1 MHLRVPQRGDKKT
14 LAETVARNAK
24 EGLALHKLRRAS
36 DLTTR
41 SKALQEIQDALEL
54 DDAPLRIECYDVS
67 NLQGTHVVASMV
79 VFEDGL
85 ARKSEYRRFSIKGYD
100 GTDDVSAIR
109 EVITRRFRRY
119 LEEREESGE
128 LDTLGDPE
136 AREDQDP
143 DQDQAE
149 RLVVTPQRKFAYPP
163 NLVVVDGGAPQVAAA
178 AAALADLGID
188 DVSVCGLA
196 KRLEEVWLP
205 GQEYP
210 VIMSRSSEGLYLL
223 QRVRDEAHRFAITY
237 HRAKRG
243 KAATTSV
250 LDSVPGLGPARRAA
264 LLKAFGS
271 VKAVSAATPDEI
283 AAAVPGI
290 GPKLAETVVAALH
303 SVSRDNGVSRDNSA
317 SRDSSTSGRQGT
329 GYGGVGSMTENA
341 GERVTPGTPDI
352 VIITGMSGAGRST
365 AAKSLEDLGWF
376 VVDNLPPALLPTM
389 LDLADRASLAGIAAI
404 VDVRSRAFSTDLKSA
419 ISSLG
424 ARGVAPH
431 VLFLEASDAVLVQ
444 RFENVRRPHPMQ
456 GAGTILDGITAE
468 RELLREIRGDSD
480 IVLDTSSLNVHEL
493 RSRMHG
499 YFGGDSVTG
508 LRLNIVS
515 FGYKYGLPV
524 DADLVADCR
533 FLPNPHWVPELRPLS
548 GLDASVRDYV
558 LGQPAASAFLAA
570 YLAVLEVSL
579 AGFER
584 EGKRYVTLA
593 VGCTGGKHR
602 SVAMA
607 EQLAARLAG
616 RDVTVSH
623 RDLGRE

>member
-1 MHLRVPQRGDKKT
+1 V
-14 LAETVARNAK
+14 
-24 EGLALHKLRRAS
+24 
-36 DLTTR
+36 
-41 SKALQEIQDALEL
+41 
-54 DDAPLRIECYDVS
+54 
-67 NLQGTHVVASMV
+67 
-79 VFEDGL
+79 
-85 ARKSEYRRFSIKGYD
+85 
-100 GTDDVSAIR
+100 
-109 EVITRRFRRY
+109 
-119 LEEREESGE
+119 
-128 LDTLGDPE
+128 
-136 AREDQDP
+136 
-143 DQDQAE
+143 
-149 RLVVTPQRKFAYPP
+149 
-163 NLVVVDGGAPQVAAA
+163 
-178 AAALADLGID
+178 
-188 DVSVCGLA
+188 
-196 KRLEEVWLP
+196 
-205 GQEYP
+205 
-210 VIMSRSSEGLYLL
+210 
-223 QRVRDEAHRFAITY
+223 
-237 HRAKRG
+237 
-243 KAATTSV
+243 
-250 LDSVPGLGPARRAA
+250 
-264 LLKAFGS
+264 
-271 VKAVSAATPDEI
+271 
-283 AAAVPGI
+283 
-290 GPKLAETVVAALH
+290 
-303 SVSRDNGVSRDNSA
+303 
-317 SRDSSTSGRQGT
+317 
-329 GYGGVGSMTENA
+329 TENA
-341 GERVTPGTPDI
+341 GERVTPGIPDI

-431 VLFLEASDAVLVQ
+431 VVFLEASDAVLVQ

-468 RELLREIRGDSD
+468 RELLREVRGDSD
-480 IVLDTSSLNVHEL
+480 IVLDTSALNVHEL
-493 RSRMHG
+493 RARMQG
-499 YFGGDSVTG
+499 YFAGDSVTG
-508 LRLNIVS
+508 LRLNIIS

-548 GLDASVRDYV
+548 GLDASVREYV

-579 AGFER
+579 GGFER

-607 EQLAARLAG
+607 EQLAARLVG